1 MAKLAT
7 IHDGDS
13 PSNSDPRQSKT
24 WARVRS
30 EEIAKDGFGSLQVQ
44 SRENV
49 LPQKRKSPQSRAG
62 FFAKLLS
69 FFLLVIGRGERIR
82 TSDPLLPKQMRYRTA
97 LRPEPTIV
105 GD

>member
-1 MAKLAT
+1 MMEKVRAT
-7 IHDGDS
+7 AIH
-13 PSNSDPRQSKT
+13 PSQDMGEGSFLENAT
-24 WARVRS
+24 Y
-30 EEIAKDGFGSLQVQ
+30 GFGSLHGQ
-44 SRENV
+44 SRENA
-49 LPQKRKSPQSRAG
+49 LPQRRKSPQFRAG